1 MTSFQQVRWVSLKGT
16 SEIILSFDQQPFTQH
31 LQWATPEPGPQ
42 GSVPQAPR
50 CLCITWTLAQM
61 QILVPK
67 AWSGGLRFYIFL
79 SSLGMSSV
87 LPGTTLGERSKTTGA
102 LHRARQSLTLSQGN
116 IRGPTGSVI
125 LPYAFLCLS
134 CWYFIH
140 EAQTMLTYS
149 SQCSWLSQVFTP
161 CGGC

>member
-1 MTSFQQVRWVSLKGT
+1 MSFFERDLRDHPVFQSAAIHPALTMSNPRAR
-16 SEIILSFDQQPFTQH
+16 P
-31 LQWATPEPGPQ
+31 PGQ
-42 GSVPQAPR
+42 CAPSST
-50 CLCITWTLAQM
+50 CLHITWTLAQM

-87 LPGTTLGERSKTTGA
+87 LPRTTLGECSKTTGA

-125 LPYAFLCLS
+125 LPYAFLRLS